1 MSTPNKS
8 KIYILIISLLLL
20 TNIGMLVFFMCNKGN
35 EKKGGRGDKSAMMKE
50 FLQKEVG
57 FTAQQIVQYDTLSSL
72 HKQKM
77 KADFDALKN
86 NKEQQ
91 FKELGAKGFSDS
103 AIIATATQSA
113 EKQKEMETNMLKHFA
128 EIRKICTPQQQPKFD
143 SLFYKIWNKRKP
155 SNEKK

>member
-8 KIYILIISLLLL
+8 KIYILIISLLVI
-20 TNIGMLVFFMCNKGN
+20 TNIAMLCFFMCSKGDL
-35 EKKGGRGDKSAMMKE
+35 KKGGRGDKSAMMKE
-50 FLQKEVG
+50 FLQNEVG
-57 FTAQQIVQYDTLSSL
+57 FTVQQITQYDTLSNL

-77 KADFDALKN
+77 KADFDALKS

-91 FKELGAKGFSDS
+91 FKLLGAMGFTDS

-113 EKQKEMETNMLKHFA
+113 EKQKEMETQMLKHFA
-128 EIRKICTPQQQPKFD
+128 EIRKICTAQQQPKFD
-143 SLFYKIWNKRKP
+143 SLFYKIWNKRKS